1 MRVSVS
7 PGVDA
12 VTELVFALIVVVGVD
27 GVCCIEIYLYPP
39 TLRPAMRCAG
49 IAQRPGWV
57 SNGRKLLEDTRG
69 MIDLA
74 MIARGLLIE
83 LCASCGV

>member
-1 MRVSVS
+1 MRAQAV

-39 TLRPAMRCAG
+39 TRRPAMRCAG

-57 SNGRKLLEDTRG
+57 SNGRRLLEDTRG
-69 MIDLA
+69 MVDLA
-74 MIARGLLIE
+74 MIARGGPTE
-83 LCASCGV
+83 L